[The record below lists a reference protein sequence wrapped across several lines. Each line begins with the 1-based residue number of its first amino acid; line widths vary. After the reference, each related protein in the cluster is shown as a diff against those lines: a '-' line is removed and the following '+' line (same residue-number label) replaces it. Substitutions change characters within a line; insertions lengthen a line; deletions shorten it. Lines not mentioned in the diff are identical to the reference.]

1 MMKKFLIT
9 LGVVLMALTFGPAV
23 ILLIVARAKRWKKY
37 GDIAECAVWWH
48 TFSFMLPYKAKK
60 MGVISNKIWAWLLV
74 LISPLAWIVYTII
87 FLCIL
92 AVNLNKPLE
101 YDELPFKTKED
112 MCALTGFE
120 EFPEFEYMGN
130 SKDGW
135 DGIVWTEFRFSDE
148 KSAEVLMQQIEAE
161 LKNEDNIFWSKDSLR
176 KEEDKKFFGCEV
188 VYVIERGWDSI
199 YIEGVQEMKEKFTQV
214 RMCIGEKGF
223 ALRHMRN
230 WGGNLDYYSNVDSLS
245 ALTGVAFHEYK
256 MVNLGYNNYF
266 VDSGWRATLK
276 LNTKPSKTFI
286 NAIKNSPNWEQTEDG
301 CYHFHQSDRSGQ
313 DLWEDIIVNP
323 KNKVVHLSVS
333 NH

>member
-1 MMKKFLIT
+1 MMKKFFIT
-9 LGVVLMALTFGPAV
+9 LGVVLIALTFLPAV
-23 ILLIVARAKRWKKY
+23 ILLIVARAKGWKKY

-87 FLCIL
+87 LLCIL

-188 VYVIERGWDSI
+188 VYVMERGWDSI
-199 YIEGVQEMKEKFTQV
+199 YIEGAHEMKEKFTQV

-245 ALTGVAFHEYK
+245 ALTGVAFPEYK

>member
-1 MMKKFLIT
+1 MKKFLIT
-9 LGVVLMALTFGPAV
+9 LGVVLMALTFWPAV

-199 YIEGVQEMKEKFTQV
+199 YIEGAQEMKEKFTQV

-245 ALTGVAFHEYK
+245 ALTGVAFPEYK

>member
-9 LGVVLMALTFGPAV
+9 LGVVLMALTFWPAV
-23 ILLIVARAKRWKKY
+23 ILLIVARAKGWKKY

-112 MCALTGFE
+112 MCALTGFG

-188 VYVIERGWDSI
+188 VYVMERRWDSI
-199 YIEGVQEMKEKFTQV
+199 YIEGAQEMKEKFTQV
-214 RMCIGEKGF
+214 RMCIGEKGL

-245 ALTGVAFHEYK
+245 ALTGVAFPEYK
-256 MVNLGYNNYF
+256 MVNLGYNDYF
-266 VDSGWRATLK
+266 VDSGWSATLK
-276 LNTKPSKTFI
+276 LASKPSRTFI
-286 NAIKNSPNWEQTEDG
+286 NAIRKNSQWERTAEG
-301 CYHFHQSDRSGQ
+301 TYHFRMSGRGGR
-313 DLWEDIIVNP
+313 DLWEDIYVDPNSRLVKVN
-323 KNKVVHLSVS
+323 VS
-333 NH
+333 TY

>member
-9 LGVVLMALTFGPAV
+9 LGVVLIALTFWPAV
-23 ILLIVARAKRWKKY
+23 ILLIVARAKGWKKY

-130 SKDGW
+130 RKDGW

-188 VYVIERGWDSI
+188 VYVMERGWDSI
-199 YIEGVQEMKEKFTQV
+199 YIEGAQEMKEQFTQV

-245 ALTGVAFHEYK
+245 ALTGVAFPEYK

>member
-9 LGVVLMALTFGPAV
+9 LGVVLMALTFWPAV
-23 ILLIVARAKRWKKY
+23 ILLIVARAKGWKKY

-101 YDELPFKTKED
+101 YYELPFKTKED

-188 VYVIERGWDSI
+188 VYVMERGWDSI
-199 YIEGVQEMKEKFTQV
+199 YIEGAQEMKEQFTQV

-245 ALTGVAFHEYK
+245 AMTGVAFPEYK